1 MARRRVPPILRQ
13 RMVWPKGRDPI
24 GPDIPF
30 ILKELDKRLAAVCEY
45 YGVEPDGPGWDEAF
59 DKAQKRFEGFEL
71 GGYAGQDAVP
81 GKAIRDF
88 VLVYWVEKSRA
99 CGGTVTEV
107 VRRYADEWNVS
118 PRALR
123 TRYYKLTRP
132 KTADDRRARKRMSDM
147 AAIFVDV
154 IQKHQQQ

>member
-13 RMVWPKGRDPI
+13 RMVWPKGRKPI
-24 GPDIPF
+24 GAEIPV
-30 ILKELDKRLAAVCEY
+30 ILKELDERLGAVCEY

-59 DKAQKRFEGFEL
+59 EKAQNRFEGFEL
-71 GGYAGQDAVP
+71 RGIAGQDANP
-81 GKAIRDF
+81 GQAIKDL
-88 VLVYWVEKSRA
+88 VLVYWVERSRA
-99 CGGTVTEV
+99 ADGTVTEV

-132 KTADDRRARKRMSDM
+132 KTADDRRARKRMNDM
-147 AAIFVDV
+147 AAIFVDL